1 MKLTWWNK
9 CLIAGLLTCTLAGA
23 AHAQAPG
30 GQGGRGR
37 GGPGGPGGGFG
48 GRGGGT
54 SLISLASNEAVQKDL
69 GVNDVIKDAI
79 KEINDTYTD
88 EGRKQ
93 REAGGNAFAN
103 FQEMSEEER
112 AKAMEKFAAQ
122 RTALVAKFTPEL
134 KDALT
139 AEQFKRLK
147 EIHVQAMRD
156 QAYTDADVVKA
167 LALKKEQTDKI
178 AEINKDFAT
187 KSREA
192 FQPGGGGGGERPD
205 FNAMRTKAEE
215 MGKARDGKLSDVLT
229 ADQKAKLK
237 ELKGK
242 EFDVA
247 QLQQRGFGGP
257 GGGAPGGAGG
267 GRPGAGGRPGGGRP
281 PADAPKAD
289 APKAE

>member
-9 CLIAGLLTCTLAGA
+9 CLMAGLVACTLVGA

-37 GGPGGPGGGFG
+37 GGAGGGFG
-48 GRGGGT
+48 GRGGST
-54 SLISLASNEAVQKDL
+54 SLISLAGHEAVQKELAL
-69 GVNDVIKDAI
+69 GDVIKDAI
-79 KEINDTYTD
+79 KEINDAY
-88 EGRKQ
+88 
-93 REAGGNAFAN
+93 REAIQKAMGDGGGFAGLRD
-103 FQEMSEEER
+103 MSEEER
-112 AKAMEKFAAQ
+112 TKAMEKMTEQ
-122 RTALVAKFTPEL
+122 RNAVLAKFTPEL
-134 KDALT
+134 KDALS

-147 EIHVQAMRD
+147 EIHVQAMRE

-178 AEINKDFAT
+178 AEINKDYST

-205 FNAMRTKAEE
+205 FNAIRTKMEE
-215 MGKARDGKLSDVLT
+215 MGKARDGKLGEVLT
-229 ADQKAKLK
+229 KDQQAKLK

-242 EFDVA
+242 EFDIA

-257 GGGAPGGAGG
+257 GGGGPGAGG

-281 PADAPKAD
+281 PADASKTD

>member
-9 CLIAGLLTCTLAGA
+9 CLMAGLVACTLVGA

-69 GVNDVIKDAI
+69 GINDVIKDAI
-79 KEINDTYTD
+79 KEINDAYTD
-88 EGRKQ
+88 ESRKQ

-122 RTALVAKFTPEL
+122 RTALIAKFAPEL

-192 FQPGGGGGGERPD
+192 FQPGGGGGERPD
-205 FNAMRTKAEE
+205 FNALRTKAEE

-229 ADQKAKLK
+229 KDQQAKLK

-257 GGGAPGGAGG
+257 PGGGGAGG
-267 GRPGAGGRPGGGRP
+267 GRPGAGGRPAGGRP
-281 PADAPKAD
+281 AADAPKAD

>member
-9 CLIAGLLTCTLAGA
+9 CLIAGLVACTLVGA

-54 SLISLASNEAVQKDL
+54 SLIALASNEAIQKDL

-79 KEINDTYTD
+79 KEINDAYTD

-93 REAGGNAFAN
+93 REAGGNAFGN

-112 AKAMEKFAAQ
+112 AKVMEKFAAQ
-122 RTALVAKFTPEL
+122 RAALSAKFTPEL

-167 LALKKEQTDKI
+167 LELKKEQTDKI
-178 AEINKDFAT
+178 AEINKDFVT

-205 FNAMRTKAEE
+205 FNAIRAKAEE

-229 ADQKAKLK
+229 N
-237 ELKGK
+237 
-242 EFDVA
+242 
-247 QLQQRGFGGP
+247 
-257 GGGAPGGAGG
+257 
-267 GRPGAGGRPGGGRP
+267 RPSSRN
-281 PADAPKAD
+281 
-289 APKAE
+289 

>member
-9 CLIAGLLTCTLAGA
+9 CLMAGLVVCTLVGA

-37 GGPGGPGGGFG
+37 GGAGGGFG
-48 GRGGGT
+48 GRGGST
-54 SLISLASNEAVQKDL
+54 NLISLAGNEAVQKELAL
-69 GVNDVIKDAI
+69 GDVIKEAI
-79 KEINDTYTD
+79 KEINDAY
-88 EGRKQ
+88 
-93 REAGGNAFAN
+93 REAIQKAMGEGGGFAGLRD
-103 FQEMSEEER
+103 MSEAER
-112 AKAMEKFAAQ
+112 TKAMEKMAEQ
-122 RTALVAKFTPEL
+122 RNTVLAKFTPEL
-134 KDALT
+134 KDALS

-147 EIHVQAMRD
+147 EIHVQALRD

-167 LALKKEQTDKI
+167 LALKQEQTDKI
-178 AEINKDFAT
+178 AEINKDYSA
-187 KSREA
+187 KMREA
-192 FQPGGGGGGERPD
+192 FQPGGGGGGD
-205 FNAMRTKAEE
+205 DMRAKFEE
-215 MGKARDGKLSDVLT
+215 MGKTRDGKLSDVLT
-229 ADQKAKLK
+229 KDQQAKLK

-242 EFDVA
+242 EFDIA

-257 GGGAPGGAGG
+257 GGGGAGGG

>member
-9 CLIAGLLTCTLAGA
+9 CLIAGLLTCTLVGA

-37 GGPGGPGGGFG
+37 GGPGGGFG
-48 GRGGGT
+48 GRGGST
-54 SLISLASNEAVQKDL
+54 SLISLAGNEAVQKELAL
-69 GVNDVIKDAI
+69 GDVIKDAI
-79 KEINDTYTD
+79 KEINDAY
-88 EGRKQ
+88 
-93 REAGGNAFAN
+93 REAIQKAMGDGGGFAGLRD
-103 FQEMSEEER
+103 MSEEER
-112 AKAMEKFAAQ
+112 TKAMEKMAEQ
-122 RTALVAKFTPEL
+122 RNTVLAKFTPEL

-192 FQPGGGGGGERPD
+192 FQPGGGGGERPD
-205 FNAMRTKAEE
+205 FNALRTKAEE

-229 ADQKAKLK
+229 KDQQAKLK

-247 QLQQRGFGGP
+247 QLQPRGFGGP
-257 GGGAPGGAGG
+257 GGPGGGAPGG
-267 GRPGAGGRPGGGRP
+267 GRPGAGGRPAGGRP
-281 PADAPKAD
+281 AADAPKAD

>member
-9 CLIAGLLTCTLAGA
+9 CLMAGLVACTLVGA

-37 GGPGGPGGGFG
+37 GGPGG

-79 KEINDTYTD
+79 KEINDAYTE

-122 RTALVAKFTPEL
+122 RTALIAKFTPEL

-147 EIHVQAMRD
+147 EVHVQAMRD

-178 AEINKDFAT
+178 AEINKDFVT

-192 FQPGGGGGGERPD
+192 FQPGGGGGERPD
-205 FNAMRTKAEE
+205 YNALRTKAEE
-215 MGKARDGKLSDVLT
+215 MGKARDAKLSDVLT
-229 ADQKAKLK
+229 KDQQAKLK

-242 EFDVA
+242 EFDIA

-257 GGGAPGGAGG
+257 GGGGAGG
-267 GRPGAGGRPGGGRP
+267 GRPGAGGRPAGDRP
-281 PADAPKAD
+281 AADAPKAD

>member
-9 CLIAGLLTCTLAGA
+9 CLIAGLVACTLVGA

-54 SLISLASNEAVQKDL
+54 SLIALASNEAIQKDL

-79 KEINDTYTD
+79 KEINDAYTD

-93 REAGGNAFAN
+93 REAGGNAFGN

-112 AKAMEKFAAQ
+112 AKVMEKFAAQ
-122 RTALVAKFTPEL
+122 RAALSAKFTPEL

-167 LALKKEQTDKI
+167 LELKKEQTDKI
-178 AEINKDFAT
+178 AEINKDFVT

-205 FNAMRTKAEE
+205 FTALRAKAEE

-229 ADQKAKLK
+229 KDQQAKLK

-242 EFDVA
+242 EFDIA
-247 QLQQRGFGGP
+247 QLQPRGFGG
-257 GGGAPGGAGG
+257 PGGAGG
-267 GRPGAGGRPGGGRP
+267 GRPGAGGRPAGGRP
-281 PADAPKAD
+281 AGDAPKAD

>member
-9 CLIAGLLTCTLAGA
+9 CLIAGLLACTLVGV

-37 GGPGGPGGGFG
+37 GGPGGGFGGFG
-48 GRGGGT
+48 GRGGST
-54 SLISLASNEAVQKDL
+54 SLISLAGNEAVQKELAL
-69 GVNDVIKDAI
+69 GDVIKDAI
-79 KEINDTYTD
+79 KEINDAY
-88 EGRKQ
+88 
-93 REAGGNAFAN
+93 REAIQKAMGDGGGFAGLRD
-103 FQEMSEEER
+103 MSEEER
-112 AKAMEKFAAQ
+112 TKAMEKMAEQ
-122 RTALVAKFTPEL
+122 RNTVLAKFTPEL
-134 KDALT
+134 KDALS

-178 AEINKDFAT
+178 AEINKDFVT

-205 FNAMRTKAEE
+205 FNALRTKAEE
-215 MGKARDGKLSDVLT
+215 MGKARDAKLSDVLT
-229 ADQKAKLK
+229 KDQQAKLK

-242 EFDVA
+242 EFDIA

-257 GGGAPGGAGG
+257 GGGGAGG
-267 GRPGAGGRPGGGRP
+267 GRPGAGGRPAGGRP
-281 PADAPKAD
+281 AADAPKAD

>member
-9 CLIAGLLTCTLAGA
+9 CLMAGLVACTLVGA

-79 KEINDTYTD
+79 KEINDAYTD
-88 EGRKQ
+88 ESRKQ

-122 RTALVAKFTPEL
+122 RTALIAKFAPEL

-192 FQPGGGGGGERPD
+192 FQPGGGGGERPD
-205 FNAMRTKAEE
+205 FNALRTKAEE

-229 ADQKAKLK
+229 KDQQAKLK

-257 GGGAPGGAGG
+257 PGGGGAGG
-267 GRPGAGGRPGGGRP
+267 GRPGAGGRPAGGRP
-281 PADAPKAD
+281 AADAPKAD

>member
-1 MKLTWWNK
+1 MAEDKTKKPGKAAEGAKTDSKKTDTKSADAKKAEPKKADAKKPKAEAKVAVALEVVPK
-9 CLIAGLLTCTLAGA
+9 DYVPRLRKHYDEVVRPALIA
-23 AHAQAPG
+23 
-30 GQGGRGR
+30 
-37 GGPGGPGGGFG
+37 
-48 GRGGGT
+48 
-54 SLISLASNEAVQKDL
+54 
-69 GVNDVIKDAI
+69 
-79 KEINDTYTD
+79 
-88 EGRKQ
+88 
-93 REAGGNAFAN
+93 
-103 FQEMSEEER
+103 
-112 AKAMEKFAAQ
+112 KFA
-122 RTALVAKFTPEL
+122 PEL

-192 FQPGGGGGGERPD
+192 FQPGGGGGERPD
-205 FNAMRTKAEE
+205 FNALRTKAEE

-229 ADQKAKLK
+229 KDQQAKLK

-257 GGGAPGGAGG
+257 PGGGGAGG
-267 GRPGAGGRPGGGRP
+267 GRPGAGGRPAGGRP
-281 PADAPKAD
+281 AADAPKAD